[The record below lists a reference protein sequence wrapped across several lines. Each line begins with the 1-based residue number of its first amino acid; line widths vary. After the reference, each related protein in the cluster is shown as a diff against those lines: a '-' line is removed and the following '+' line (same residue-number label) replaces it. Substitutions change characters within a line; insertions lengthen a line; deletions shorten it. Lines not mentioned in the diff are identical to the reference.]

1 MKTKNIFRMLL
12 VAAALLMGANNVKAE
27 TRTTIFSA
35 NNPEIGNYISFDYGV
50 FNNAQ
55 ANDKLIVTYTPYIP
69 QGWTPVYKINFNDV
83 IKGTVDASGTVVL
96 TLTSDAINSINKT
109 NPNNRSAFIQGEQI
123 AITQVVL
130 VTYGGTQTTTYSITI
145 DNNIQ
150 HGTVSVSGGKTTGL
164 AANETVTLTA
174 TPASGYEFGAWNV
187 KDASNNAV
195 TVTNNQFSMPASNV
209 TVSATFNETTS
220 SVYNDVVVWSYSGDG
235 IGQDLGNWSYYT
247 LPDLTQLGKLKCD
260 GTDKI
265 RIYGVFGNLGPK
277 EDNGSTITYG
287 IEIRPDWNSN
297 LKQTG
302 TGTFAEG
309 YFEFE
314 NVPSAFA
321 TALKSNTIVNGYNLY
336 ITSIV
341 INPTTTANFTYRVT
355 AAETTNGTV
364 TLANGNPRAATTY
377 TFSVTPNAN
386 YEIDNVW
393 ITDVSGNTISNAQLT
408 QGETTNGATAYT
420 FVVPTQNVV
429 IHATFKVA
437 QQSSLHVGENV
448 VWQGDFNHESYSVGQ
463 LVSTDLFK
471 LAHAGDKV
479 RIYGT
484 FSDGWA
490 TEFMYDNNGWQLFNI
505 AEWGS
510 NSKAQSSTLFNYS
523 DAGTYLEFTLTQEH
537 LDIINNNNIQ
547 NCVIHGENFHSTKLV
562 IYVAPTYTIN
572 YTISGTSHGGF
583 VSNNPASAKVGASV
597 TFGIAVDE
605 GYNAEVY
612 ATYGDNN
619 TVLPLT
625 PGANGQYSFTMP
637 EGNVTVTLSFTEI
650 VTIEATINGT
660 YGAITFSCEV
670 PVVIPSG
677 ITAYYAKQVTN
688 STVELLPITG
698 GIIPAETGVVL
709 FGDAGTYTFTE
720 ASSAGTAVTDNLLQ
734 PVLEDG
740 GYRSNSAHEYV
751 LTWHDHLVFAQTGTT
766 AADLAKRQAY
776 LAWNGA
782 AGSRLRISIVG
793 EGTGIS
799 TIEAE
804 SIDDD
809 VIYNLRGQRVEHP
822 TKGIYIIG
830 GKKVVIK

>member
-12 VAAALLMGANNVKAE
+12 VAAALLMGANNVKAAYEYQKE
-27 TRTTIFSA
+27 TFANLTSSSTIRVNCSNINDNYWQITFATLNDQTPDFDDWKGGTDWGSA
-35 NNPEIGNYISFDYGV
+35 WYYTKSNHANYLINNSYFDLKCNQNTVNKLKNNGLKIDTQGLTVISIAIDGSS
-50 FNNAQ
+50 
-55 ANDKLIVTYTPYIP
+55 
-69 QGWTPVYKINFNDV
+69 
-83 IKGTVDASGTVVL
+83 ASGGGGS
-96 TLTSDAINSINKT
+96 TS
-109 NPNNRSAFIQGEQI
+109 
-123 AITQVVL
+123 
-130 VTYGGTQTTTYSITI
+130 TT
-145 DNNIQ
+145 DEP
-150 HGTVSVSGGKTTGL
+150 VWTG
-164 AANETVTLTA
+164 
-174 TPASGYEFGAWNV
+174 S
-187 KDASNNAV
+187 
-195 TVTNNQFSMPASNV
+195 
-209 TVSATFNETTS
+209 
-220 SVYNDVVVWSYSGDG
+220 VWS
-235 IGQDLGNWSYYT
+235 
-247 LPDLTQLGKLKCD
+247 GKWAENGSRVFLDNGTFSSLKCD
-260 GTDKI
+260 GTDII
-265 RIYGVFGNLGPK
+265 RVYGTLGDLDVDDWGNAWFIQMLGGNWQPQGGWDCLNQSSNTK
-277 EDNGSTITYG
+277 DDFIGYVDFEVTSDVASILKNNT
-287 IEIRPDWNSN
+287 NSN
-297 LKQTG
+297 DGKCAILQG
-302 TGTFAEG
+302 HNITF
-309 YFEFE
+309 
-314 NVPSAFA
+314 
-321 TALKSNTIVNGYNLY
+321 
-336 ITSIV
+336 TSIV
-341 INPTTTANFTYRVT
+341 VNPSSATTSYTVT
-355 AAETTNGTV
+355 AAATTNGSIDYDATN
-364 TLANGNPRAATTY
+364 TSRLAGSTY

-448 VWQGDFNHESYSVGQ
+448 VWQGNFNHESYSVGQ

-505 AEWGS
+505 TEWGS
-510 NSKAQSSTLFNYS
+510 ESKAQSSTLFNYS

-547 NCVIHGENFHSTKLV
+547 NCVIHGVNFHSTKLV

>member
-1 MKTKNIFRMLL
+1 MKTINIFRMLL
-12 VAAALLMGANNVKAE
+12 VAAALLMGANNVKAI
-27 TRTTIFSA
+27 TLPFSD
-35 NNPEIGNYISFDYGV
+35 P
-50 FNNAQ
+50 NAQ
-55 ANDKLIVTYTPYIP
+55 NYNYLWIDFGELDGADVGDKLVVTYNPGNSGNTY
-69 QGWTPVYKINFNDV
+69 GINFNG
-83 IKGTVDASGTVVL
+83 ISITVDNSGRKEITF
-96 TLTSDAINSINKT
+96 TTAMINSLNKT
-109 NPNNRSAFIQGEQI
+109 NESNGVAYLQGENV
-123 AITQVVL
+123 AITGIAL
-130 VTYGGTQTTTYSITI
+130 VTNGGGGGT
-145 DNNIQ
+145 
-150 HGTVSVSGGKTTGL
+150 TV
-164 AANETVTLTA
+164 N
-174 TPASGYEFGAWNV
+174 
-187 KDASNNAV
+187 
-195 TVTNNQFSMPASNV
+195 
-209 TVSATFNETTS
+209 
-220 SVYNDVVVWSYSGDG
+220 NDVVVWSYSGDG

-355 AAETTNGTV
+355 AAETTNGTI

-377 TFSVTPNAN
+377 AFSVTPNAN

-393 ITDVSGNTISNAQLT
+393 ITDVSGNNISNAQLT

-420 FVVPTQNVV
+420 FVVPTQNVI

-463 LVSTDLFK
+463 LVSTDMFK

-510 NSKAQSSTLFNYS
+510 ESKAQSSTLFNSS

-547 NCVIHGENFHSTKLV
+547 NCVIHGVNFHSLKLV

-637 EGNVTVTLSFTEI
+637 DGNVTITLSFTEI
-650 VTIEATINGT
+650 ATIDATIDET
-660 YGAITFSCEV
+660 YGAITFGCEV

-677 ITAYYAKQVTN
+677 ISAYYAKQVTN
-688 STVELLPITG
+688 STVELLPVT

-720 ASSAGTAVTDNLLQ
+720 ASSAGQTITGNLLI
-734 PVLEDG
+734 PVLNES
-740 GYRSNSAHEYV
+740 GYICERDNQYV
-751 LTWHDHLVFAQTGTT
+751 LTWHDRLVFAQTGSENY
-766 AADLAKRQAY
+766 AYVPYRKAY
-776 LAWNGA
+776 LDLGSAVSS
-782 AGSRLRISIVG
+782 SRLRISFGNGNESTGIQSLQSDERSL
-793 EGTGIS
+793 EGT
-799 TIEAE
+799 
-804 SIDDD
+804 
-809 VIYNLRGQRVEHP
+809 VYNLRGQRVEHP
-822 TKGIYIIG
+822 SKGIYIIN